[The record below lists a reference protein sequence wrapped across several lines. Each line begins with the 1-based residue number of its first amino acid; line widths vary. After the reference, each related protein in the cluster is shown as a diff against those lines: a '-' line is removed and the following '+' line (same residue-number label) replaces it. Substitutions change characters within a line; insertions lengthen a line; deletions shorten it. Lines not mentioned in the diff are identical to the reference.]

1 MSLSRDTVSPSSDRS
16 SIRSSANSLNSP
28 SPEITACF
36 QSSRQLASSLARR
49 DPTMDMR
56 KKFAST
62 GKSAVTKCYGSRLD
76 TKEFSNVQ
84 V

>member
-36 QSSRQLASSLARR
+36 QSSRQLTSSLAR
-49 DPTMDMR
+49 
-56 KKFAST
+56 ST
-62 GKSAVTKCYGSRLD
+62 GIPDYGYAQEVR
-76 TKEFSNVQ
+76 FNRQ
-84 V
+84 VGGDEVLWKQVRY